1 MCMAGVLAATPA
13 RLRYPSPST
22 CRAAGRHTDNLPDGI
37 LGGDTPWARGFAPFA
52 HAKGLCACGFSAQAM
67 VAVSVRRRPARIL
80 TVIVGNPGLRRSIDR
95 LSSSRG
101 RLKEDAMRSIV
112 LGAIV
117 AAGLSLVSAVPT
129 VSAPANVAADRASGG
144 GHRNREVRCAA
155 GALGAGGAAIAVAGA
170 AGNATLRSS
179 RGHLC
184 LR

>member
-1 MCMAGVLAATPA
+1 MAGVLAATGV

-22 CRAAGRHTDNLPDGI
+22 CGAAGRHADHLPDGNPRRRHAMGAQ
-37 LGGDTPWARGFAPFA
+37 LRALRAPEAAVRADAR
-52 HAKGLCACGFSAQAM
+52 CSAQAM

-129 VSAPANVAADRASGG
+129 VSAPANVAAIGQAAADIGTVSQ
-144 GHRNREVRCAA
+144 VRCWC
-155 GALGAGGAAIAVAGA
+155 
-170 AGNATLRSS
+170 TW
-179 RGHLC
+179 RGWRGYC
-184 LR
+184 RRWRCW